1 MTPQAGAM
9 AIAEVDLRE
18 LYAFWQ
24 SKRSL
29 ARLPAR
35 ADIDLQDLDDL
46 LSLVM
51 LVEVLEEGRFFR
63 FEMIG
68 SALAVGVNPIGKL
81 QHEELP
87 EGIYRDHITALF
99 RRGATGPG
107 ALYSRSAYSY
117 ADVEGPRAIS
127 RLFLPL
133 ASDGAKIDNM
143 LIGQTSDS
151 KVAEGHSAWEANPPS
166 ITELVELRLP

>member
-1 MTPQAGAM
+1 MPQADAM
-9 AIAEVDLRE
+9 AIAEPELRE

-24 SKRSL
+24 SRRSL
-29 ARLPAR
+29 THLPAR
-35 ADIDLQDLDDL
+35 ADIELEDLDDL

-63 FEMIG
+63 FELIG
-68 SALAVGVNPIGKL
+68 SDLTVGVNPVGKL

-87 EGIYRDHITALF
+87 DGIYRDHITALF
-99 RRGATGPG
+99 RRGAAGPG

-133 ASDGAKIDNM
+133 ASDGTTIDNM
-143 LIGQTSDS
+143 LIGQMSDS

-166 ITELVELRLP
+166 ITEVVELRLP